1 MCVQARIHSYTK
13 AKSKKKSDLA
23 LSIRCHCQAS
33 AVPGSRPK
41 NNCVFKGIFFSL
53 INYIKKMYTET
64 PSLLKKKYFFF
75 GTVFSFILFVFGINL
90 SWNIFSFSFESI
102 PKPSPA
108 EVAR

>member
-1 MCVQARIHSYTK
+1 
-13 AKSKKKSDLA
+13 
-23 LSIRCHCQAS
+23 
-33 AVPGSRPK
+33 
-41 NNCVFKGIFFSL
+41 
-53 INYIKKMYTET
+53 MYTET
-64 PSLLKKKYFFF
+64 PSLLKKKIFFF